1 MSYPKGNEYY
11 VYEPWHWRFVGKDLA
26 RYLHKRNKHF
36 YDLEQRKIDEY
47 IPTLFDR

>member
-1 MSYPKGNEYY
+1 MSYPKNNEHY

-26 RYLHKRNKHF
+26 RYLYRNNKGL

-47 IPTLFDR
+47 LGELFG